1 MATGL
6 LVYAHGA
13 SRLCFLCL
21 RALSFTP
28 AGSRLLYLGPLPNF
42 VDLMIG
48 YIDCLV
54 HDMLSCS
61 ILNIARHLEPQNRDY
76 SIHTINLGLWSF
88 ARVTFIDRTRLVQ
101 EFGNF
106 ATGSISSVGSFN
118 LCWWG
123 LLAKGLSV
131 IVVALRGCH
140 CLDFNHVAMSPT

>member
-13 SRLCFLCL
+13 FSFMFLMPTGPVFYACG
-21 RALSFTP
+21 LS
-28 AGSRLLYLGPLPNF
+28 LLYLGPLPNF

-76 SIHTINLGLWSF
+76 SIHTINLGL
-88 ARVTFIDRTRLVQ
+88 
-101 EFGNF
+101 
-106 ATGSISSVGSFN
+106 
-118 LCWWG
+118 
-123 LLAKGLSV
+123 
-131 IVVALRGCH
+131 
-140 CLDFNHVAMSPT
+140 